1 MICILYYLLLLGKDV
16 SLCFLRTLLTNAAE
30 ICVIDV
36 GRDFNFLNVES
47 RAGSNNEMLVNSADW
62 NTVDLVWTY
71 KMYSMNCQV
80 FIQKHVFHN

>member
-1 MICILYYLLLLGKDV
+1 MICILIYLLLLGKDV
-16 SLCFLRTLLTNAAE
+16 SLCFLRTLLTNATE

-71 KMYSMNCQV
+71 KMYSINCQV